1 MNNDLVAYYA
11 ERAKEYEK
19 IYDKPERQGD
29 LKALSNLVQTI
40 FAAKDVFEIACGTGY
55 WTQHI
60 AKTADSVLATDINQ
74 AVIDIAE
81 TKAYEKN
88 NVTFEVAD
96 IYKYRGQQFSS
107 LFGGFIWSHI
117 KIQEVSDFIETVHR
131 FVKPGG
137 LVVFADNNYVEDS
150 SRPIS
155 YTDEYGNAYQERE
168 LENGNKYSVIKNFPS
183 ESLFFKLLKE
193 RAEGIKYISLKYYW
207 IVCYNRK

>member
-1 MNNDLVAYYA
+1 MNNDLVEYYA

-81 TKAYEKN
+81 T
-88 NVTFEVAD
+88 
-96 IYKYRGQQFSS
+96 SS
-107 LFGGFIWSHI
+107 
-117 KIQEVSDFIETVHR
+117 
-131 FVKPGG
+131 
-137 LVVFADNNYVEDS
+137 LVVFLAVL
-150 SRPIS
+150 
-155 YTDEYGNAYQERE
+155 YG
-168 LENGNKYSVIKNFPS
+168 LTLKYKKFLI
-183 ESLFFKLLKE
+183 LLK
-193 RAEGIKYISLKYYW
+193 RFIGL
-207 IVCYNRK
+207 